1 MEKESEGLHHVG
13 LNQQIR
19 ELEWEIGRKTAQIPP
34 LSPPPVTRTLFHRPG
49 PLTHTHILVG
59 PSHIPL
65 SALPM
70 PSSIP
75 AVLAVPTVTLEFDTF
90 DASGYPEL
98 RVWDPSIGHRDLPY
112 DPRTEQDMELEE
124 EYYESWKKCH
134 DDYHCHWH
142 GEDWSRMGEPW
153 Q

>member
-1 MEKESEGLHHVG
+1 MEKEMDGLHHVA

-19 ELEWEIGRKTAQIPP
+19 ELEWEVAKQTVTNDALLAP

-49 PLTHTHILVG
+49 PLVHTHMFVG
-59 PSHIPL
+59 PSLIPL

-75 AVLAVPTVTLEFDTF
+75 AALARPTVTLEFDTF

-98 RVWDPSIGHRDLPY
+98 RLWDPTIGHRDLPY
-112 DPRTEQDMELEE
+112 DPRTEQDMELE
-124 EYYESWKKCH
+124 
-134 DDYHCHWH
+134 
-142 GEDWSRMGEPW
+142 GVVL
-153 Q
+153 